1 MVKIYRLN
9 IIKNSLTKTKI
20 PYFISILL
28 VLCIHTTAQN
38 ISITDSTNVQG
49 IKSDS
54 AFKFLKTIPGSYSYL
69 DVDVLDNIYLITE
82 TNQLKKIKPNGDSL
96 AVFNDV
102 KKFGNPTLLDVS
114 NPLKILLYYKNFSTV
129 IILDRFL
136 AVRNTINFRNQN
148 IFKIKTLA
156 NSYDNNIWI
165 FDEQNISLKKIN
177 DEGNV
182 LSETLDLR
190 QLFDTVPSP
199 NQIIDKNNFVY
210 LYDENRGF
218 FIFDYYGSFK
228 NNLPFLNW
236 KHIAVYGNKIM
247 GFVGD
252 TFYSYELNSINLKSY
267 KLPVFFKDY
276 IDIKTMNGKIYLLK
290 KDGVEIF
297 DLR

>member
-1 MVKIYRLN
+1 MFKITITYLFAL
-9 IIKNSLTKTKI
+9 LT
-20 PYFISILL
+20 
-28 VLCIHTTAQN
+28 VLCLNANAQN
-38 ISITDSTNVQG
+38 ITITDSINVQG
-49 IKSDS
+49 IKTDS
-54 AFKFLKTIPGSYSYL
+54 TFKFLKNIPGSYSYL

-82 TNQLKKIKPNGDSL
+82 KNQLKKIRSNGDSL

-114 NPLKILLYYKNFSTV
+114 NPLKVLLYYKSFSTV

-136 AVRNTINFRNQN
+136 AVRNTINLRNQN
-148 IFKIKTLA
+148 IFKVKTLA
-156 NSYDNNIWI
+156 TSYDNNIWI

-177 DEGNV
+177 DEGKV

-199 NQIIDKNNFVY
+199 SQITDKNNFVY

-218 FIFDYYGSFK
+218 YIFDYYGSFK

-236 KHIAVYGNKIM
+236 KHIAVYGNKLM
-247 GFVGD
+247 GFKGD
-252 TFYSYELNSINLKSY
+252 TFYSYEINSFNLKSY
-267 KLPVFFKDY
+267 KLPDFFKDY

-290 KDGVEIF
+290 KTGVEIY
-297 DLR
+297 DLL

>member
-1 MVKIYRLN
+1 MFKTTITYL
-9 IIKNSLTKTKI
+9 IALLTA
-20 PYFISILL
+20 F
-28 VLCIHTTAQN
+28 CFNATAQN
-38 ISITDSTNVQG
+38 ISLIDSTNVQG
-49 IKSDS
+49 IKTDS
-54 AFKFLKTIPGSYSYL
+54 TFKYLKIIPGSYSYL

-82 TNQLKKIKPNGDSL
+82 KNQLKKIRSNGDSL

-114 NPLKILLYYKNFSTV
+114 NPLKVLLYYKNFSTV

-148 IFKIKTLA
+148 IFKVKTLA
-156 NSYDNNIWI
+156 TSYDNNIWI
-165 FDEQNISLKKIN
+165 FDEQNVSLKKIN
-177 DEGNV
+177 DEGKV
-182 LSETLDLR
+182 LNETVDLR

-199 NQIIDKNNFVY
+199 SQITDKNNFVY

-218 FIFDYYGSFK
+218 YIFDYYGSFK

-236 KHIAVYGNKIM
+236 KHIAVYGNKLM
-247 GFVGD
+247 GFVAD
-252 TFYSYELNSINLKSY
+252 TFYSYEINSFRLKTY
-267 KLPVFFKDY
+267 KLPAFFKDY

-290 KDGVEIF
+290 KTGVEIY

>member
-1 MVKIYRLN
+1 MYKITITYL
-9 IIKNSLTKTKI
+9 SALLT
-20 PYFISILL
+20 
-28 VLCIHTTAQN
+28 VLCLNANAQN
-38 ISITDSTNVQG
+38 ITITDSINVQG
-49 IKSDS
+49 IKTDS
-54 AFKFLKTIPGSYSYL
+54 TFKFLKEISGSYSYL

-82 TNQLKKIKPNGDSL
+82 KNQLKKIRANGDSL

-114 NPLKILLYYKNFSTV
+114 NPLKVLLYYKSFSTV

-148 IFKIKTLA
+148 IFKVKTLGT
-156 NSYDNNIWI
+156 SYDNNIWI
-165 FDEQNISLKKIN
+165 FDEQNVSLKKIN
-177 DEGNV
+177 DEGKV

-199 NQIIDKNNFVY
+199 GQITDKNNFVY

-218 FIFDYYGSFK
+218 YIFDYYGSFK

-247 GFVGD
+247 GFKGD
-252 TFYSYELNSINLKSY
+252 TFYSYEINSFNLKSY
-267 KLPVFFKDY
+267 KLPDFFKDY

-290 KDGVEIF
+290 KTGVEIY
-297 DLR
+297 DLL

>member
-1 MVKIYRLN
+1 MFKITITYLIALFN
-9 IIKNSLTKTKI
+9 
-20 PYFISILL
+20 
-28 VLCIHTTAQN
+28 VLCFNGCAQN
-38 ISITDSTNVQG
+38 ISIIDSTNVQG
-49 IKSDS
+49 VKTDS
-54 AFKFLKTIPGSYSYL
+54 TFKYLKIIPGSYSYL

-82 TNQLKKIKPNGDSL
+82 KNQLKKIRANGDSL

-102 KKFGNPTLLDVS
+102 KKYGNPTLLDVS
-114 NPLKILLYYKNFSTV
+114 NPLKVLLYYKNFSTV
-129 IILDRFL
+129 IFLDRFL

-148 IFKIKTLA
+148 IFKVKTLA
-156 NSYDNNIWI
+156 TSYDNNIWI
-165 FDEQNISLKKIN
+165 FDEQNVSLKKIN
-177 DEGNV
+177 DEGKV

-199 NQIIDKNNFVY
+199 GQITDKNNFVY

-218 FIFDYYGSFK
+218 YIFDYYGSFK

-247 GFVGD
+247 GFKGD
-252 TFYSYELNSINLKSY
+252 TFYSYEINSLNLKSY

-290 KDGVEIF
+290 KNGVEIY
-297 DLR
+297 DLL